1 MKILKEFTLVL
12 AVFFVGEVFKVL
24 FGLPVPGN
32 IIGFILLLLLL
43 LGKVIRP
50 DAVESLTDFLLGNLT
65 FFFIPSGVGL
75 MSTFGL
81 IQASFLKLI
90 IIIVVSTVVTM
101 GTAGIVTQAVLRFRE
116 RRAN

>member
-12 AVFFVGEVFKVL
+12 AVFFVGEVIKVL

-116 RRAN
+116 RRGN